1 MKRALLATT
10 AMISAL
16 CYGAPALAQSSTT
29 VPAKSPDPA
38 SSSADDIIVTA
49 SRREETLQRAP
60 LAVTAVTGDSLKQ
73 QGVVQPQD
81 LSKAIA
87 GLNISP
93 VGASTQIYLRGVG
106 TFAVGPFAESAVAFN
121 VDDIFMS
128 LPQFIGGQF
137 YDLQR
142 VEVLK
147 GPQGTLYGR
156 NATAGAINLITNRPT
171 FDTSVTASLELGNY
185 GLGRFNGALNLPL
198 SSNLAVRG
206 SLQITQH
213 NGYATDGYDDENSK
227 SGRLQLFYKPTA
239 RSSVLLSADFVNSDA
254 QSVGWYPLNPNA
266 SSATGANP
274 SNPWEGPSTATSNR
288 FLTQANSTPPYSL
301 LGVALPLIDNKGFAK
316 TNIWGVKAEFKQD
329 LGFATLTVIPSYRS
343 LTLHDRQEPGFVVN
357 SDQKA
362 YQDSVEARLA
372 SNGSGGFNWLVGGYY
387 FHNKN
392 SSHVIT
398 LQGVADGDQHSTQ
411 TIDSLAGF
419 GQATY
424 KVTNSLRVTGGI
436 RYTKETRDQTG
447 SGTLTTRFPPPAL
460 PVAPVVT
467 TYSIPGHASFDNV
480 SFKAGAEYDIAP
492 ASLAYASI
500 STGFKSGGIN
510 ADINNTF
517 RPEKLTAYTVGFKN
531 RFFANLLQ
539 ANIELFWWDY
549 RNHQENILSP
559 LNIGGFAPIVLNV
572 DKATAKGA
580 NIDITIHATK
590 NDLFTAQVE
599 YLDATFDK
607 FVVQRAVTPSA
618 QATTCAVTPLAP
630 SAPGAPPPALVNC
643 SGKPFTRAPKW
654 SATVGYRHSFK
665 VEPGK
670 IVASASAQLSTGF
683 YLATDYIAQEKQKA
697 FGLIDLGL
705 AFEAISGWSIAGY
718 VRNVTN
724 HAVYSSAFQQPFS
737 DGLVYATLRPPRT
750 YSVVLSTKF

>member
-1 MKRALLATT
+1 
-10 AMISAL
+10 MISAW
-16 CYGAPALAQSSTT
+16 CYGAPALAQSNTT
-29 VPAKSPDPA
+29 VPAVSADLA
-38 SSSADDIIVTA
+38 ASSADDIIVTA
-49 SRREETLQRAP
+49 SRREESLQRAP
-60 LAVTAVTGDSLKQ
+60 LPVTAITGDSLKQ

-81 LSKAIA
+81 LSKAVA

-171 FDTSVTASLELGNY
+171 FDTNGTASLELGEY
-185 GLGRFNGALNLPL
+185 GLVRFNGALNLPL
-198 SSNLAVRG
+198 SSNLAIRG
-206 SLQITQH
+206 SVQLTQH

-227 SGRLQLFYKPTA
+227 SGRLQLIYKPTD
-239 RSSVLLSADFVNSDA
+239 RTSVLLSADFVNFNA
-254 QSVGWYPLNPNA
+254 QSVGWYPLDPNA
-266 SSATGANP
+266 TSATGANP
-274 SNPWEGPSTATSNR
+274 NNPWEGPSTATSNR
-288 FLTQANSTPPYSL
+288 FLVQANSTPPYST
-301 LGVALPLIDNKGFAK
+301 LGVALPLIDNTGFVKAD
-316 TNIWGVKAEFKQD
+316 IWGAKAEIKQD
-329 LGFATLTVIPSYRS
+329 FGFATLTVIPSYRT
-343 LTLHDRQEPGFVVN
+343 LTLHDRQEPGFIVN
-357 SDQKA
+357 SDQHA

-372 SNGSGGFNWLVGGYY
+372 SDGSGGLNWLVGGYY

-392 SSHVIT
+392 RSHVIT
-398 LQGVADGDQHSTQ
+398 LLGISDGDQQSTQ
-411 TIDSLAGF
+411 KIDSLAGF

-424 KVTNSLRVTGGI
+424 DVTNSLRLTGGI
-436 RYTKETRDQTG
+436 RYTNETRDQSG

-460 PVAPVVT
+460 AVAPVVT
-467 TYSIPGHASFDNV
+467 TYSIPGHASFDNI

-492 ASLAYASI
+492 ASLAYASV

-517 RPEKLTAYTVGFKN
+517 KPEKLTAYTIGFKN
-531 RFFANLLQ
+531 RFFDNLLQ

-559 LNIGGFAPIVLNV
+559 LNIGGFSPIVLNV
-572 DKATAKGA
+572 DRATAKGG
-580 NIDITIHATK
+580 NLDLTIHATK

-607 FVVQRAVTPSA
+607 FIVQRAVTPST
-618 QATTCAVTPLAP
+618 QSTTCAVTPLSP
-630 SAPGAPPPALVNC
+630 VAPGAPPPAIVNC

-654 SATVGYRHSFK
+654 SGTVGYRHSF
-665 VEPGK
+665 ELNSGK
-670 IVASASAQLSTGF
+670 IVASASAQLSTSY
-683 YLATDYIAQEKQKA
+683 YLATDYLAQEKQKA
-697 FGLIDLGL
+697 FGLVDLGL
-705 AFEAISGWSIAGY
+705 AFEAIGGWTIAGY
-718 VRNVTN
+718 VRNLTN